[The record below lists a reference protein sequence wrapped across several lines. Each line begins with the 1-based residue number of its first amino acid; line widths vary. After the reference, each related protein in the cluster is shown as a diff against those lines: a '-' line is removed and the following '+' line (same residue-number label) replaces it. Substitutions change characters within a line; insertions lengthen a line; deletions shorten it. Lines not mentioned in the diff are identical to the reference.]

1 MSSAQTIVITGSTR
15 GIGRGLAVEFLKRG
29 HQVVVTGRTGA
40 ATARAAEELKALG
53 PVLGQ
58 ACDVRDPAS
67 LQSTWDAAVARF
79 GRVDVWI
86 SNAAIAT
93 DHLLLGEL
101 PVDQIATTVDT
112 NLTGTILGTRVALAG
127 MLKQGGGRIYTFEGF
142 GSNDMTSPGLTVY
155 GSTKRAIRYFT
166 ASVAKE
172 YAGTGVLIGS
182 LSPGMVP
189 TDLLL
194 YSSKGR
200 DAAEWARARKMMN
213 ILADRV
219 ETVTPW
225 LAEQALANTRQGAQ
239 IEWLTR
245 GKALRKF
252 LLAPFTKRD
261 IIGEFEARGDV
272 VVR

>member
-1 MSSAQTIVITGSTR
+1 MTAQTIVVTGSTR

-29 HQVVVTGRTGA
+29 HNVVVTGRTPA
-40 ATARAAEELKALG
+40 AVEAAVAELKALG

-58 ACDVRDPAS
+58 PCDVRSPESNQAV
-67 LQSTWDAAVARF
+67 WDAGVARF
-79 GRVDVWI
+79 GRIDMWI
-86 SNAAIAT
+86 CNAAIAT
-93 DHLLLGEL
+93 DHLALAEL
-101 PVDQIATTVDT
+101 PVEQIAATIDT
-112 NLTGTILGTRVALAG
+112 NLAGTMYGTRVALAG

-142 GSNDMTSPGLTVY
+142 GSNDMTSPGLAVY
-155 GSTKRAIRYFT
+155 GTTKRALRYFT
-166 ASVAKE
+166 AAVAKE
-172 YAGTGVLIGS
+172 YAGSPVLVGS

-194 YSSKGR
+194 YSSRGR
-200 DAAEWARARKMMN
+200 DPAEWAKAKRIMN

-225 LAEQALANTRQGAQ
+225 LAEQALANAKQGAQ

-245 GKALRKF
+245 GRALRRF
-252 LLAPFTKRD
+252 LAAPFVRRD
-261 IIGEFEARGDV
+261 LISELEARGDP

>member
-1 MSSAQTIVITGSTR
+1 MNKQVVLVTGSTR
-15 GIGRGLAVEFLKRG
+15 GIGHGLAVEFLRRG
-29 HQVVVTGRTGA
+29 HSVVVTGRSA
-40 ATARAAEELKALG
+40 EAVARAESGLKPMG

-58 ACDVRDPAS
+58 VLDVRS
-67 LQSTWDAAVARF
+67 LDSNQAAWDATVARF
-79 GRVDVWI
+79 GRLDIWI

-93 DHLLLGEL
+93 DRVLLADLPGE
-101 PVDQIATTVDT
+101 QIAATIET
-112 NLTGTILGTRVALAG
+112 NMAGTMFGTKVALAG
-127 MLKQGGGRIYTFEGF
+127 MLKQGSGRIYTFEGF

-155 GSTKRAIRYFT
+155 GATKRAIRYFT

-172 YAGTGVLIGS
+172 YKDSPVLVGS

-194 YSSKGR
+194 YSSRGS
-200 DAAEWARARKMMN
+200 DAAEWAKAKRMMN

-225 LAEQALANTRQGAQ
+225 LAEQALTNQQQGAK

-252 LLAPFTKRD
+252 LMAPFTKRD
-261 IIGEFEARGDV
+261 LISEIEAQDKL